1 MKITMK
7 KDNGLVLLE
16 SITIGDVF
24 IRLESGSIY
33 LKLENNHDKS
43 MSKCFRLSS
52 APSILEFSNDM
63 LVKEVEAELIIT
75 PVID

>member
-7 KDNGLVLLE
+7 KDNGLVSLK
-16 SITIGDVF
+16 SIMIGDVF

-43 MSKCFRLSS
+43 MSKCVLY
-52 APSILEFSNDM
+52 
-63 LVKEVEAELIIT
+63 
-75 PVID
+75 PVLHVFLNFQMIC